1 MPDEGILRALAE
13 AWSRDGGRGKRLLDL
28 SCGAGTTAR
37 MLAAYGA
44 FVVAT
49 DYGPAGCSGDSI
61 RYVGGVDLNDPLPF
75 KSACF
80 DGINLTEVIEHI
92 EHQAQLIREMSRV
105 VREEGVVVISTP
117 NVLNVLSRLR
127 FLFTG
132 FLRGRVRPAH
142 YSRGPGVAPNIY
154 LLHFYEL
161 YYLLFHYGFEIEEL
175 RSTKVKFAPVFF
187 TLFLYPFMWLFS
199 LEAVIHAEKDPVQ
212 RKYNWQILKYF
223 FSRPLLFSD
232 NIVVKARKKRLHENR
247 FSP

>member
-1 MPDEGILRALAE
+1 MPDDGILRALAE
-13 AWSRDGGRGKRLLDL
+13 AWSRDGSRGKRLLDL

-37 MLAAYGA
+37 MLASYGA

-49 DYGPAGCSGDSI
+49 DYGPTGCSGDNI

-75 KSACF
+75 KNACF

-105 VREEGVVVISTP
+105 VKEEGVVVISTP

-161 YYLLFHYGFEIEEL
+161 YYLLFHYGFEVTAL
-175 RSTKVKFAPVFF
+175 RKTRVKIAARFF
-187 TLFLYPFMWLFS
+187 TFLFWPLMWAFS
-199 LEAVIHAEKDPVQ
+199 FVAVIRAEKDPVQ
-212 RKYNWQILKYF
+212 RRYNWQILKYF
-223 FSRPLLFSD
+223 FDPALLLSD
-232 NIVVKARKKRLHENR
+232 NIVVKAKKLD
-247 FSP
+247 